1 MTTRLE
7 RAIAKLRAMS
17 HEEYES
23 LINRHSGCEDTD
35 VIFPHVNAQSNF
47 TSYIVT
53 FEEAYIASIDELQI
67 CNTIYL
73 QNDSQ
78 KFGVFFETPNFY
90 NHTVQSETYQNA
102 A

>member
-1 MTTRLE
+1 MTSRLE

-23 LINRHSGCEDTD
+23 LINRHSGSEDTD
-35 VIFPHVNAQSNF
+35 VIFPHINAQSNF
-47 TSYIVT
+47 ASYIVT
-53 FEEAYIASIDELQI
+53 FEEAYIASLSELQI

-78 KFGVFFETPNFY
+78 KFGASFEAPNFY
-90 NHTVQSETYQNA
+90 IHTTQSETYQNA